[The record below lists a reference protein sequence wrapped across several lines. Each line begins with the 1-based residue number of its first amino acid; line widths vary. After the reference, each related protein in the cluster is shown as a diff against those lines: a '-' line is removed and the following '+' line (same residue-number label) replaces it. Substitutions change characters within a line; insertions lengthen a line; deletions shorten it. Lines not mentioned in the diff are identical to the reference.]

1 LRDEEVAQMRAQTI
15 GFGLTLTLLMAAGC
29 GNEGAQTTSG
39 TTGWLTPSSVPSAL
53 AAPAGATV
61 KVHDHAA
68 GAQIYTCT
76 ASAADGS
83 ADAGAT
89 TYAWVLKAPDANLY
103 DSSGAQVGTHGA
115 GPHWSS
121 SDGSVVNGMKVAQVD
136 SPQADAIPWLLL
148 RATSTT
154 GTGIF
159 SDVTYVQRL
168 DTAGGTAPATGCD
181 WTTVGTDVRSAYTAE
196 YYFYTGGV

>member
-1 LRDEEVAQMRAQTI
+1 MRQELGI
-15 GFGLTLTLLMAAGC
+15 GLTLTLFIAAGC
-29 GNEGAQTTSG
+29 GNDKGQATSTT
-39 TTGWLTPSSVPSAL
+39 TAWLTPSSVPAAL

-61 KVHDHAA
+61 KVHDHAV

-76 ASAADGS
+76 ASTADGS
-83 ADAGAT
+83 ADAVAT

-115 GPHWSS
+115 GPHWASN
-121 SDGSVVNGMKVAQVD
+121 DGSVIYGMKVAQ
-136 SPQADAIPWLLL
+136 ADAPAANAIPWLLL
-148 RATSTT
+148 RVTSET
-154 GTGIF
+154 GTGLF
-159 SDVTYVQRL
+159 SDITYVQRL

-181 WTTVGTDVRSAYTAE
+181 WTASGMDVRSDYSAE